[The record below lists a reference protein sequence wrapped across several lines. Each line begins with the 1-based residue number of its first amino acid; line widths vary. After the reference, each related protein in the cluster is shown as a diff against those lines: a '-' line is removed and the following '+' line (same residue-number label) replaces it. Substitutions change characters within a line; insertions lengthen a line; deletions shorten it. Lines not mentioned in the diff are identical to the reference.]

1 MVYAYFIYR
10 PAEQI
15 YAILID
21 CLIYVLPEYIN
32 SNRNKATTKN
42 DVEENFLFEI

>member
-1 MVYAYFIYR
+1 MVMNILYR

-32 SNRNKATTKN
+32 SNRNKATTTKN
-42 DVEENFLFEI
+42 K